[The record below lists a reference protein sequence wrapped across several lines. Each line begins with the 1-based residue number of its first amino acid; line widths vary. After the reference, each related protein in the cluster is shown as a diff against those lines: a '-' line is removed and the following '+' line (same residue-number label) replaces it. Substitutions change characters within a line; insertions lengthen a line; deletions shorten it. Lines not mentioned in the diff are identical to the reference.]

1 MAQPETILVGQIRR
15 AVQRVH
21 PTALIVKVAGGPY
34 QSAGLPD
41 LLVILD
47 GRAYGLEVKKQR
59 QGESEQHARG
69 RATLRQESVLDKIR
83 AAGGVAAVVLSVEE
97 ALALLPNS

>member
-1 MAQPETILVGQIRR
+1 LLVGQIRR
-15 AVQRVH
+15 AVQRAY
-21 PTALIVKVAGGPY
+21 PDALVVKLAGGPY

-47 GRAYGLEVKKQR
+47 GKAYGFEVKKQR

-69 RATLRQESVLDKIR
+69 RATLRQQAVIEQIR
-83 AAGGVAAVVLSVEE
+83 RAGGVAAVVLSADEV
-97 ALALLPNS
+97 LALLPNP